1 MFALK
6 NAQLHYGLKQE
17 TLLQDVVTRWN
28 STDTEW
34 ELAEKLVS
42 VLNFVQKGTKMMEG
56 DKYPTI
62 SVLGPIVYWI
72 YDSLWNSNIP
82 LHAPVERL

>member
-1 MFALK
+1 MK
-6 NAQLHYGLKQE
+6 QKKQKRQL
-17 TLLQDVVTRWN
+17 
-28 STDTEW
+28 TDTEW

-42 VLNFVQKGTKMMEG
+42 VLKFVQKGTKMMEG

-72 YDSLWNSNIP
+72 YDSLRNSNIP
-82 LHAPVERL
+82 LHTPSFLDPRTKQMKPFSETVTNIQ